1 MLEGDWMAEPP
12 YGVIW
17 NRVKSGKVIPFLG
30 AGASFV
36 GRQSDA
42 PWDPQDPKFLPSG
55 RELSRFLAHES
66 NFPSQD
72 PYDLDD
78 LAKVASYYAIISG
91 RRILHERLHEVMNY
105 EFSFGPL
112 HTYLASVPAPLLIVS
127 TNYDTLIERAFY
139 AASKPYDLVIHPSER
154 KDIAN
159 AVWWWPHGAPEPTVV
174 PPNELDIDLEKTT
187 VIYKMHGTVQR
198 ETDKWDSFVITE
210 EDYVDFLSRMT
221 TNAAVP
227 SLFYEHFR
235 SRSFLFLGYSLRDWN
250 LRVVLKNLD
259 RYLARKRAAND
270 DQDDDEPLPSWSIQR
285 QPSELER
292 TLWEKRNVNIFD
304 MTLDEF
310 VANMQQWTR

>member
-1 MLEGDWMAEPP
+1 MAEPP

-17 NRVKSGKVIPFLG
+17 NRIKAGKVVPFLG

-36 GRQSDA
+36 GRLSDV
-42 PWDPQDPKFLPSG
+42 PWNPHHPQFLPSG
-55 RELSRFLAHES
+55 SELSRFLAHES
-66 NFPSQD
+66 SFPSQD
-72 PYDLDD
+72 PHDIDD
-78 LAKVASYYAIISG
+78 LAKVASYYAIVSG
-91 RRILHERLHEVMNY
+91 RRTLHERLHEVLNHEY
-105 EFSFGPL
+105 TFGPL
-112 HTYLASVPAPLLIVS
+112 HTYLASVPTPLLIVS
-127 TNYDTLIERAFY
+127 TNYDTLIEQAFH
-139 AASKPYDLVIHPSER
+139 AVHKPYDLVIHPSER

-159 AVWWWPHGAPEPTVV
+159 AVWWWLHGALEPTVV
-174 PPNELDIDLEKTT
+174 PPNELDIDLDKTT

-227 SLFYEHFR
+227 SLFYEHFLG
-235 SRSFLFLGYSLRDWN
+235 RSFLFLGYSLRDWN

-270 DQDDDEPLPSWSIQR
+270 DDADAPLPSWSIQR

-292 TLWEKRNVNIFD
+292 RLWEKRNVSIFD
-304 MTLDEF
+304 MTLDDF
-310 VANMQQWTR
+310 VTKMRQWTK

>member
-1 MLEGDWMAEPP
+1 MIEPP
-12 YGVIW
+12 YGVIS
-17 NRVKSGKVIPFLG
+17 NRLKAGRVIPFLG

-36 GRQSDA
+36 GRLSDA
-42 PWDPQDPKFLPSG
+42 SWDPEHPRFLPSG
-55 RELSRFLAHES
+55 RELSRFLAGES
-66 NFPSQD
+66 MFPSQD

-91 RRILHERLHEVMNY
+91 RQTLHERLHEVLSY
-105 EFSFGPL
+105 EFIFGPL
-112 HTYLASVPAPLLIVS
+112 HAYLASLSTPLLIVS
-127 TNYDTLIERAFY
+127 TNYDTLIEQAFH
-139 AASKPYDLVIHPSER
+139 AAQKPYDLVIHPSER

-174 PPNELDIDLEKTT
+174 PPNELDLDLNKTT
-187 VIYKMHGTVQR
+187 VIYKMHGTVLR
-198 ETDKWDSFVITE
+198 ETNKWDSFVITE

-235 SRSFLFLGYSLRDWN
+235 ARSFLFLGYSLRDWN

-259 RYLARKRAAND
+259 RYLARNRQAY
-270 DQDDDEPLPSWSIQR
+270 DEDEDELLPSWSIQR

-292 TLWEKRNVNIFD
+292 TLWERRNVNIFD
-304 MTLDEF
+304 MTLDDF
-310 VANMQQWTR
+310 VTKMQQWTR